1 MLRGYRELKVWQR
14 SMDLVEESYRLTAT
28 FPKHELYG
36 ITSQLRR
43 AAVSVAAN
51 IAEGHGREHLGEYLH
66 FLSIANGSLMEL
78 ETHLLIGR
86 RMNYIAPADRM
97 GFYFAL
103 RRSDECLQASSE
115 RSNDDPADTRHPTPD
130 TYSVRNA
137 TTGSIRVVAWA
148 GMRLANADTPIRT
161 AVTATS
167 VAESV
172 GVTS

>member
-36 ITSQLRR
+36 LTSQLRR

-66 FLSIANGSLMEL
+66 SLSIANGSLMEL

-86 RMNYIAPADRM
+86 RMNYIPAEDENGCLLHAAEVGRM
-97 GFYFAL
+97 LAGLIRAL
-103 RRSDECLQASSE
+103 KRRS
-115 RSNDDPADTRHPTPD
+115 P
-130 TYSVRNA
+130 
-137 TTGSIRVVAWA
+137 
-148 GMRLANADTPIRT
+148 
-161 AVTATS
+161 
-167 VAESV
+167 
-172 GVTS
+172 